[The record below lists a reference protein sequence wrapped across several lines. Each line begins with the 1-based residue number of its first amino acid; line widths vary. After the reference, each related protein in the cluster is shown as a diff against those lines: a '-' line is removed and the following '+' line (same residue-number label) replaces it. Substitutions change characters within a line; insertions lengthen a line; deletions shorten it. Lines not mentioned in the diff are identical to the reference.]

1 MIDGDCA
8 ATLGTRDVVCCK
20 SRSGGWPQVSI
31 KMFLI
36 VLLFIVVLAGAT
48 GGDESV
54 TRVGDALGQL
64 AHWVNVAWT
73 ALTD

>member
-1 MIDGDCA
+1 M
-8 ATLGTRDVVCCK
+8 
-20 SRSGGWPQVSI
+20 SI

-48 GGDESV
+48 GGDQSV